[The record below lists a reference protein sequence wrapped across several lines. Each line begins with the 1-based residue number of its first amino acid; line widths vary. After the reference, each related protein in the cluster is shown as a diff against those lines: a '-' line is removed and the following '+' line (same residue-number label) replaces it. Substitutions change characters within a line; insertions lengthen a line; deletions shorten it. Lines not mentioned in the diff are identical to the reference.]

1 MALFADITLGEL
13 AFKPATRD
21 NATNTVTYE
30 ERSGGVALGY
40 KTLKI
45 RKVQNNFVQRTRAV
59 LSFPVLQAP
68 ASAGADGFTPSA
80 RLSHYNSFSFESV
93 NSVVSTSAERDAI
106 IKAALALLQ
115 SELTQAIVVAQET
128 ITG

>member
-1 MALFADITLGEL
+1 MALFADVTLGEL
-13 AFKPATRD
+13 VFKPAGRD

-45 RKVQNNFVQRTRAV
+45 RKVQNNSVHRTRAV
-59 LSFPVLQAP
+59 FSFPVLQNP

-80 RLSHYNSFSFESV
+80 RLSHYNSFSFEAV

>member
-1 MALFADITLGEL
+1 MALFADITLGSL
-13 AFKPATRD
+13 VFKPATRD

-45 RKVQNNFVQRTRAV
+45 RKVQNNSVHRTRAV
-59 LSFPVLQAP
+59 MSFPILQTP
-68 ASAGADGFTPSA
+68 ASAGADGFTPSV
-80 RLSHYNSFSFESV
+80 RLSHYNSFSFEAV
-93 NSVVSTSAERDAI
+93 NSVVSSSEERDAI
-106 IKAALALLQ
+106 IQAALALVQ
-115 SELTQAIVVAQET
+115 NELIRAIIVAQET

>member
-1 MALFADITLGEL
+1 MALFADITLGGMV
-13 AFKPATRD
+13 FKPATRD
-21 NATNTVTYE
+21 NATNSVAYE

-45 RKVQNNFVQRTRAV
+45 RKVQNSSVQRTRAV

-68 ASAGADGFTPSA
+68 ASAGADGFTPNA
-80 RLSHYNSFSFESV
+80 RLSHYNSFSFEAV

-106 IKAALALLQ
+106 IKAVLALLQ

>member
-1 MALFADITLGEL
+1 MATFADITLGSL
-13 AFKPATRD
+13 VFKPATRD

-45 RKVQNNFVQRTRAV
+45 RKVQNTSAHRTRAV
-59 LSFPVLQAP
+59 LSFPVLQTP
-68 ASAGADGFTPSA
+68 AGAGADGFTPSA
-80 RLSHYNSFSFESV
+80 RLSHYNSFSFEAV
-93 NSVVSTSAERDAI
+93 NSVVSSSAEREAI
-106 IKAALALLQ
+106 IAAAVAMVQ
-115 SELTQAIVVAQET
+115 SELTNALIIAQET

>member
-1 MALFADITLGEL
+1 MATFADITLGSL
-13 AFKPATRD
+13 VFKPATRD

-45 RKVQNNFVQRTRAV
+45 RKVQNSSVHRTRAV

-68 ASAGADGFTPSA
+68 AGAGADGFTPSA
-80 RLSHYNSFSFESV
+80 RLSHYNSFSFEAV
-93 NSVVSTSAERDAI
+93 NSVVSSSAEREAI
-106 IKAALALLQ
+106 IAAALAMVQ
-115 SELTQAIVVAQET
+115 SELTHALIVAQET

>member
-1 MALFADITLGEL
+1 MALFADITLGAL
-13 AFKPATRD
+13 VFKPATRD

-59 LSFPVLQAP
+59 FSFPVLQAP

-80 RLSHYNSFSFESV
+80 RLSHYNSFSFEAV

-106 IKAALALLQ
+106 IQAALALLQ